1 VEELRSAIKD
11 EGIMKITFRLMV
23 SLVIVVAIV
32 TAIFSFYQVNKEKS
46 RMTVD
51 LDRRTAIL
59 ADSLKESVP
68 SFGGA
73 GLPEWLNRLVLKY
86 DRLDGVAVFGLDGKI
101 ITATPELKPIIP
113 QPFPAA
119 VKTILKDRP
128 LGELM
133 DISGKEIYVYVL
145 PLKAE
150 GKITGAMAL
159 FNDATYIGVRLKEI
173 WKYNLL
179 RFLIY
184 TLLIVL
190 ITVAVVRW
198 SITGPIA
205 QVAQWMREA
214 STGKGKLCQ
223 PVQFSRGDILAS
235 LINEATNLAKSLAVA
250 RTKADEVARRR
261 FNAASLWTARRLREQ
276 MRVELS
282 GKKLFLVSNREPYMH
297 IKDGNTVKCIVPAG
311 GLVTALD
318 PVMRICDGLWLAH
331 GGGEA
336 DWETVDVNDKVRV
349 PPEAPEYTLKR
360 VWLSKE
366 EEKGYYFGFSNEGIW
381 PLCHIAHTRP
391 VFRLDDWIYY
401 QKVNEKFA
409 ENLLEE
415 IAEEE
420 SPLVLIQDYHLA
432 LLPLLVK
439 EKRPDARVA
448 LFWHIPWPN
457 PEAFAICPWQQEIL
471 MGMLGADLLG
481 FHIQFHC
488 NNFLDTVDRFLESKT
503 DWEQFSVSRSGHT
516 TLVKPFPISVS
527 FENSTDREAART
539 ENMPLRKQLFKE
551 KGVQARYLG
560 VGVDRIDYTKG
571 IPERFRAVER
581 FLEKHPEFIGEFTFV
596 ELGAPSRTHIK
607 KYHDFMAEVEETA
620 DSINWRFQTREW
632 KPILFLKGHHSHEE
646 IYPFYKAADVCMV
659 TSLHD
664 GMNLVAKE
672 FVSARGDED
681 GVLILSQFAGASREL
696 TDALIINPYD
706 IEEMADAL
714 HRALVMEPQEKGG
727 RMGRMRAVVRENNIY
742 RWAGDLIAALARLR
756 PSDGAE

>member
-11 EGIMKITFRLMV
+11 EGIMKITLRLLL

-32 TAIFSFYQVNKEKS
+32 TAILSYYQVNQEKR

-51 LDRRTAIL
+51 LDRRAAIL
-59 ADSLKESVP
+59 ADSLKESVT
-68 SFGGA
+68 SHEEA
-73 GLPEWLNRLVLKY
+73 ELPEWLNQLVVKY
-86 DRLDGVAVFGLDGKI
+86 ERFEGIALFGLDGKI
-101 ITATPELKPIIP
+101 VTATAELKPMIL
-113 QPFPAA
+113 QSFPAV
-119 VKTILKDRP
+119 VKTILKNRP
-128 LGELM
+128 SGEFM
-133 DISGKEIYVYVL
+133 DINGKETYVYVL
-145 PLKAE
+145 PLKVD

-159 FNDATYIGVRLKEI
+159 FNDATYIGVRLSEI

-190 ITVAVVRW
+190 ITVVVVRW

-205 QVAQWMREA
+205 QIAQWMREA
-214 STGKGKLCQ
+214 RTGKGKVGQ
-223 PVQFSRGDILAS
+223 PVQFPRGDILAS

-250 RTKADEVARRR
+250 RAKADAEARRR
-261 FNAASLWTARRLREQ
+261 FNAASLWTAHRLREQ

-297 IKDGNTVKCIVPAG
+297 IKDGQAVKCIVPAG

-331 GGGEA
+331 GGGDA
-336 DWETVDVNDKVRV
+336 DRETVDADDKLRV
-349 PPEAPEYTLKR
+349 PPEKPEYTLKR

-366 EEKGYYFGFSNEGIW
+366 EEKGYYFGFANEGIW

-409 ENLLEE
+409 ENLLKEISKEE
-415 IAEEE
+415 A
-420 SPLVLIQDYHLA
+420 PLVLIQDYHLA

-439 EKRPDARVA
+439 EKRPDARLA

-471 MGMLGADLLG
+471 LGMLGADLLG
-481 FHIQFHC
+481 FHIQYHC

-503 DWEQFSVSRSGHT
+503 DWEQFSVSRGGHT

-527 FENSTDREAART
+527 FENSTDREAAKR
-539 ENMPLRKQLFKE
+539 ESLPLRQQLLKE
-551 KGVQARYLG
+551 RGVQARYLG

-581 FLEKHPEFIGEFTFV
+581 FLEKYPEFIGQFTFV

-632 KPILFLKGHHSHEE
+632 KPILFLKAHHSHKE

-672 FVSARGDED
+672 FVSARDDED
-681 GVLILSQFAGASREL
+681 GVLILSQFTGASREL

-714 HRALVMEPQEKGG
+714 HRSLVMEPQEKSE
-727 RMGRMRAVVRENNIY
+727 RMGRMRDVIRENNIY

-756 PSDGAE
+756 PSEGVE